1 MRFDL
6 LINHFTKDAVTRRK
20 VVVYGDRCWR
30 PYLHVGDVGRA
41 IMLVVEADEALVR
54 DKVFNVGGADLN
66 YCKRKIC
73 DLVGRQVP
81 EAEFDFVEKNDDPR
95 SYRVDFSKM
104 RDTLGFVPTRTV
116 QDGIREVKAA
126 LENGAI
132 ADTENSIY
140 YN

>member
-1 MRFDL
+1 M
-6 LINHFTKDAVTRRK
+6 
-20 VVVYGDRCWR
+20 
-30 PYLHVGDVGRA
+30 
-41 IMLVVEADEALVR
+41 
-54 DKVFNVGGADLN
+54 N

-116 QDGIREVKAA
+116 QDGIGEVKAA